1 MKALLDAAL
10 SLAWL
15 VFLGYWIWS
24 ARRLKHATRSETP
37 WRQLAVY
44 WLPLL
49 VAVLLLGPGEWYEGS
64 WLSERFVPKHMVI
77 RATAVALVWAG
88 VALAIWSRHLLGS
101 NWSSVVQLKQDHE
114 LIERGPYRWIRHP
127 IYTGLLLAFLGN
139 AIKVGDWRGLI
150 ALAIVFVSFWRKLR
164 LEERWLG
171 EQFGER
177 YAAYKQRTRALI
189 PGIL

>member
-15 VFLGYWIWS
+15 VFLAYWAWS
-24 ARRLKHATRSETP
+24 ARRLKHATRSETA
-37 WRQLAVY
+37 WRQLAAY

-64 WLSERFVPKHMVI
+64 WLSERFVPKQLPI
-77 RATAVALVWAG
+77 SATGVALAWAG

-177 YAAYKQRTRALI
+177 YDAYKQRTRALL